1 MERLIVI
8 FFVCQSKSLT
18 TSTKSNQT
26 IKSDIWKITIND
38 LELHNEPGDYSDNPG
53 KVIVLDGKTHEKALL
68 YPRDNLFSKNF
79 QIEECSSKGC
89 KKEPLSKEERK
100 KLDRCSFGG
109 HVLSD
114 PDSKVSLSQCDDN
127 GVKDISIVSEKV
139 KLSHDSYR
147 IEKNGTVDV
156 PQVQNF
162 SDVTDYDEEDEE
174 DDWTDVGGDYALNA
188 DDEDIPVFF
197 DRNMN
202 AITVID
208 LGNGCCRA
216 ERTQCEVIT
225 RSWEVIKKCKVIPSD
240 KKLCQKKCDD
250 LKKFARE
257 KAKKQKKAAREKEKK
272 EKEKKETMEH
282 KNKTES
288 EEAQKKNDIPN
299 DVDSSEEFMD
309 DSGSDEY
316 YDEVKDSKSKEEKSY
331 AKMKNMNKISKSELE
346 KIVKEINSDSEK
358 DDPNPKCEKKPSK
371 FRSTGIIY
379 INTGCANPPCRK
391 KEPIPQKKAYTHRT
405 AEIGVYID
413 KAMYDQVSAEIDN
426 SDAAVVKKKIVEIV
440 HSIFVDVEN
449 FLTHESFTSLP
460 GGFKIAIN
468 GIHIYKEDNEYTRQ
482 WNSETTLVKVLNSF
496 QNYAFEVNGACDAEQ
511 NSYDAMVLFTGRGDE
526 LRDVGRG
533 RSMGYAYVGAIC
545 KIAPAT
551 VLTLR
556 LDGRGLHDQTT
567 SRLLSHELGHLF
579 GSDHDGSRARNS
591 RSYYRDQ
598 GSVPCEAYKNLMS
611 PSVGISMNT
620 WSECTKNM
628 IDKEDD
634 ERKKEGKD
642 CFFT

>member
-8 FFVCQSKSLT
+8 FFVYQCKSLT

-79 QIEECSSKGC
+79 QIEECSSEGC
-89 KKEPLSKEERK
+89 HKEPLSKEERK

-174 DDWTDVGGDYALNA
+174 DDWTDVGGDYTLNA
-188 DDEDIPVFF
+188 DDEEIPVFF

-216 ERTQCEVIT
+216 ERTQCE
-225 RSWEVIKKCKVIPSD
+225 
-240 KKLCQKKCDD
+240 KKCDD

-282 KNKTES
+282 KNKKES
-288 EEAQKKNDIPN
+288 EEVQKKNDIPN

-316 YDEVKDSKSKEEKSY
+316 YDEVKDSESKEEKSY

-346 KIVKEINSDSEK
+346 KIVKEINSESEK

-482 WNSETTLVKVLNSF
+482 WNSETTLVKVLTSF